1 MLQVVLIII
10 LIVFGLSLSFL
21 KSEMKRMT
29 KIVDEEIRDIE
40 TSNQGT
46 VNIIV
51 PDDVD
56 TSEPTLHST
65 QDIDCKKYTVGQTSG
80 INVEI
85 IKKNDKKT
93 DTKVE
98 DEVIT
103 SSNNDDDDNDPIK
116 FF

>member
-1 MLQVVLIII
+1 MLYLGLLII
-10 LIVFGLSLSFL
+10 LIFLGLSLNFI

-40 TSNQGT
+40 TNNQGT

-65 QDIDCKKYTVGQTSG
+65 QDVDCKKYTVGQSSG

-85 IKKNDKKT
+85 IKKSDKKI
-93 DTKVE
+93 DTKFNDSIVS
-98 DEVIT
+98 

-116 FF
+116 NF